1 MPENSEMIISHS
13 QEHLNLKKQTL
24 DSKLE
29 NLKLSEEENE
39 KIRNGHAIKVFDDK
53 ILGKIPGYELA
64 KTLLS
69 WNKEVN
75 EEIKN
80 AKKEMLLVNCCDRI
94 TEQNKSIEII
104 KNFLSNPS
112 GNTLFNKILQII
124 DDNPPDPE
132 LVQHLSCT
140 LLYIS
145 QSDFEK
151 LFNDHKYALSQI
163 KLMTPH
169 SLSILNDSANW
180 PLFSPGSFTSNG
192 GVITT
197 DWLEA
202 FSRSYIK
209 TKQVESSVQK
219 LIKHCVNEL
228 ISKRFILATVQGEKN
243 GQVHLTEIGQT
254 ILNYI
259 KV

>member
-1 MPENSEMIISHS
+1 MPENSEMIISHP
-13 QEHLNLKKQTL
+13 QEHLSLKKQTL
-24 DSKLE
+24 ERELN
-29 NLKLSEEENE
+29 NLKLTKEDIE
-39 KIRNGHAIKVFDDK
+39 KIRNSHAIKVLDDK
-53 ILGKIPGYELA
+53 IFGKIPGYKLA
-64 KTLLS
+64 KTLLI

-80 AKKEMLLVNCCDRI
+80 AKKEMLLVNCCSK
-94 TEQNKSIEII
+94 TNEQGKSIEII
-104 KNFLSNPS
+104 KNLLSNPS

-132 LVQHLSCT
+132 LVQHLSSA

-163 KLMTPH
+163 QLMTPH
-169 SLSILNDSANW
+169 SLTILNDSGNW
-180 PLFSPGSFTSNG
+180 PSFSPGSFTANG
-192 GVITT
+192 GVIST

-202 FSRSYIK
+202 FSRSYINS
-209 TKQVESSVQK
+209 KQVEISVQK

-228 ISKRFILATVQGEKN
+228 ISKRFILAIFLPADGRQKEFRR
-243 GQVHLTEIGQT
+243 
-254 ILNYI
+254 
-259 KV
+259 